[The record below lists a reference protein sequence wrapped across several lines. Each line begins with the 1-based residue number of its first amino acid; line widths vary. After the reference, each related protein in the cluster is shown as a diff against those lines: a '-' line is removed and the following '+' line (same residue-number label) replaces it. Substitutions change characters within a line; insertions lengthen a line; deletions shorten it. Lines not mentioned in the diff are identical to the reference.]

1 MQAIVKLSLICLLA
15 SLSGCAQQLMYN
27 ISAEQLDIQR
37 RAEQVQAL
45 ARQKQINSPFLIE
58 ETTPK
63 FASRSIVY
71 QRVDALP
78 PNVGKVTMRVPG
90 RHSLSTIAAMLERL
104 IDIPV
109 TLSPDAMLDVSLFSP
124 GLANATAAAN
134 VVDKP
139 SDAMQSNES
148 VKQRASQGGANTAVL
163 YNEREL
169 RNTLELNYSGPLT
182 GLLDHIASRAGLH
195 WQYQGGRIAFTRVVT
210 RALSVKA
217 LSGGLR
223 TTGSLTMGTG
233 ISSTSA
239 SESDIWPMLD
249 AALKNMIS
257 PRGRLQVDAKSGT
270 ITVTD
275 AVQNVDN
282 MARFIELQNDT
293 MLRQI
298 VLDVEVLQVDL
309 AQEHASGIDWSI
321 VSNGLGP
328 AGAISAA
335 GGSIMKS
342 YSGSDPGSIQ
352 SVVSRKDGG
361 AVKTL
366 ITALEQF
373 GRVSSSYSTVVVT
386 TNRQPV
392 PLGVQNSEAYLAS
405 VTAGTVNAVSGVS
418 TGATLTASSV
428 STGFSMVLVPLIM
441 DSNRILIES
450 TMQVSALR
458 EMKNFSSGSGTTAN
472 SIQLPNVDSYNT
484 LQRVSVAAGDT
495 IVMSGF
501 EREVTLR
508 DEIDVVR
515 NTIPGSRRGKV
526 TKQSTVILITPR
538 LQR

>member
-1 MQAIVKLSLICLLA
+1 MQATVKLLLLCLLA
-15 SLSGCAQQLMYN
+15 SLAGCAQQLMRN
-27 ISAEQLDIQR
+27 ISAEQMDIQL
-37 RAEQVQAL
+37 RAEQVQSL

-63 FASRSIVY
+63 FASRSIPY
-71 QRVDALP
+71 QRIDVLP

-90 RHSLSTIAAMLERL
+90 RHSLSAIAEMLERL
-104 IDIPV
+104 IEIPI
-109 TLSPDAMLDVSLFSP
+109 TLSPDALLDASLFTP
-124 GLANATAAAN
+124 GAATATAATAL
-134 VVDKP
+134 VDKP
-139 SDAMQSNES
+139 SEAMQTNES
-148 VKQRASQGGANTAVL
+148 VKQRASQGGANTSVL

-169 RNTLELNYSGPLT
+169 RNTIEINYSGPLT
-182 GLLDHIASRAGLH
+182 GLLDHIASRAGLQ
-195 WQYQGGRIAFTRVVT
+195 WQFQGGRIAFARVVT

-233 ISSTSA
+233 ISSSSST
-239 SESDIWPMLD
+239 ESDIWPMLD
-249 AALKNMIS
+249 SALKNMIS

-275 AVQNVDN
+275 AVQNVEN

-328 AGAISAA
+328 AGAIKAGRSNTVQPY
-335 GGSIMKS
+335 GGSTA
-342 YSGSDPGSIQ
+342 GSIQ
-352 SVVSRKDGG
+352 SIVSRNDGG
-361 AVKTL
+361 GVKTL

>member
-1 MQAIVKLSLICLLA
+1 MQATAKLLFIVLLTGLA
-15 SLSGCAQQLMYN
+15 GCAQQLMHD
-27 ISAEQLDIQR
+27 ISAEQSDFQL
-37 RAEQVQAL
+37 RAEQVQAS
-45 ARQKQINSPFLIE
+45 ARRKQINSPFLIE
-58 ETTPK
+58 ETAPK
-63 FASRSIVY
+63 FASRSVVY
-71 QRVDALP
+71 HRVDVLP
-78 PNVGKVTMRVPG
+78 PHVGKVTMRVPG
-90 RHSLSTIAAMLERL
+90 RHSLSAIAEMIERL
-104 IDIPV
+104 VEIPV
-109 TLSPDAMLDVSLFSP
+109 TMSPDALLDASLFTP
-124 GLANATAAAN
+124 GVAVIAPVT

-139 SDAMQSNES
+139 SEAMQINSE
-148 VKQRASQGGANTAVL
+148 VKARAFKGGANSAVL
-163 YNEREL
+163 FTEREL
-169 RNTLELNYSGPLT
+169 RNTLEVNYAGPLT
-182 GLLDHIASRAGLH
+182 GLLDYIAARAGLQ

-217 LSGGLR
+217 LSGGLKA
-223 TTGSLTMGTG
+223 TGSLTMGTG
-233 ISSTSA
+233 ITSSST
-239 SESDIWPMLD
+239 SESDIWPMME
-249 AALKNMIS
+249 AALKNMVS
-257 PRGRLQVDAKSGT
+257 ARGRLQVDARSGT
-270 ITVTD
+270 VTVTD
-275 AVQNVDN
+275 AVQNVEN

-298 VLDVEVLQVDL
+298 VLDVEILQVDL

-321 VSNGLGP
+321 VSNGLGNM
-328 AGAISAA
+328 GAITAA

-342 YSGSDPGSIQ
+342 YSGSNPGSIQ
-352 SVVSRKDGG
+352 SVVSRSDGG
-361 AVKTL
+361 TVKTL

-458 EMKNFSSGSGTTAN
+458 EMKNFSSGSGTSVN

-515 NTIPGSRRGKV
+515 NTLPGSRRGKV

>member
-1 MQAIVKLSLICLLA
+1 MQAFVKVSLIGLLA
-15 SLSGCAQQLMYN
+15 GLAGCAQELMHK
-27 ISAEQLDIQR
+27 ISDEQLDIQM
-37 RAEQVQAL
+37 RAEQVQVL

-78 PNVGKVTMRVPG
+78 QKVGKVTMRVPG
-90 RHSLSTIAAMLERL
+90 RQTLSAIAEMIERL
-104 IDIPV
+104 VEIPV
-109 TLSPDAMLDVSLFSP
+109 TMSPDALLDASLFTP
-124 GLANATAAAN
+124 GVATMAAVA
-134 VVDKP
+134 DKP
-139 SDAMQSNES
+139 SEAMQNNEGI
-148 VKQRASQGGANTAVL
+148 KQRAAQGGSNATVL

-182 GLLDHIASRAGLH
+182 GLLDHIAARAGLQ
-195 WQYQGGRIAFTRVVT
+195 WQHQGGRIAFTRVVT
-210 RALSVKA
+210 RAISVKA

-223 TTGSLTMGTG
+223 TTAGLTMGTG
-233 ISSTSA
+233 ISSSSSA
-239 SESDIWPMLD
+239 ESDIWPMLD

-257 PRGRLQVDAKSGT
+257 ARGRLQVDAKSGT

-282 MARFIELQNDT
+282 IARFIELQNDT

-298 VLDVEVLQVDL
+298 VLDVEILQVDL
-309 AQEHASGIDWSI
+309 TQEHASGIDWSI

-328 AGAISAA
+328 LGVITAA
-335 GGSIMKS
+335 GGSIMKP

-352 SVVSRKDGG
+352 SVVSRRDGG
-361 AVKTL
+361 GVKTL

-428 STGFSMVLVPLIM
+428 STGFSMMLVPLIM

-458 EMKNFSSGSGTTAN
+458 EMKNFSSGSGATAN

-501 EREVTLR
+501 EREVILR

-515 NTIPGSRRGKV
+515 NTLPGSRRGRV

>member
-1 MQAIVKLSLICLLA
+1 
-15 SLSGCAQQLMYN
+15 
-27 ISAEQLDIQR
+27 
-37 RAEQVQAL
+37 
-45 ARQKQINSPFLIE
+45 
-58 ETTPK
+58 
-63 FASRSIVY
+63 
-71 QRVDALP
+71 
-78 PNVGKVTMRVPG
+78 
-90 RHSLSTIAAMLERL
+90 
-104 IDIPV
+104 
-109 TLSPDAMLDVSLFSP
+109 
-124 GLANATAAAN
+124 
-134 VVDKP
+134 
-139 SDAMQSNES
+139 
-148 VKQRASQGGANTAVL
+148 
-163 YNEREL
+163 
-169 RNTLELNYSGPLT
+169 
-182 GLLDHIASRAGLH
+182 
-195 WQYQGGRIAFTRVVT
+195 
-210 RALSVKA
+210 
-217 LSGGLR
+217 
-223 TTGSLTMGTG
+223 
-233 ISSTSA
+233 
-239 SESDIWPMLD
+239 MLD

-257 PRGRLQVDAKSGT
+257 ARGRLQVDSKSGT

-282 MARFIELQNDT
+282 IARFIELQNDT

-298 VLDVEVLQVDL
+298 VLDVEILQVDL
-309 AQEHASGIDWSI
+309 TQEHASGIDWSI

-328 AGAISAA
+328 LGVITAA
-335 GGSIMKS
+335 GGSIMKP

-352 SVVSRKDGG
+352 SVVSRRDGG
-361 AVKTL
+361 GVKTL

-428 STGFSMVLVPLIM
+428 STGFSMMLVPLIM

-458 EMKNFSSGSGTTAN
+458 EMKNFSSGSGATAN

-515 NTIPGSRRGKV
+515 NTLPGSRRGRV

>member
-1 MQAIVKLSLICLLA
+1 MQATVKLLLTLLLA
-15 SLSGCAQQLMYN
+15 GLAGCAQQLIHD
-27 ISAEQLDIQR
+27 ISDEQRILQL
-37 RAEQVQAL
+37 RAEEAQTL
-45 ARQKQINSPFLIE
+45 ARQKQVNASFLIE

-63 FASRSIVY
+63 FASRSVVY
-71 QRVDALP
+71 HRIDALP
-78 PNVGKVTMRVPG
+78 SNVGKVTMRLPG
-90 RHSLSTIAAMLERL
+90 RHSLSAIAEMLERL
-104 IDIPV
+104 VDIPV
-109 TLSPDAMLDVSLFSP
+109 TLSSDALLDASLFTP
-124 GLANATAAAN
+124 GAAVIPPTAE
-134 VVDKP
+134 KL
-139 SDAMQSNES
+139 SEAMQANEDI
-148 VKQRASQGGANTAVL
+148 KQRATKAGASSSVSFTD
-163 YNEREL
+163 REL
-169 RNTLELNYSGPLT
+169 RHTLELNYSGTLT
-182 GLLDHIASRAGLH
+182 GLLDHIAARAGLQ
-195 WQYQGGRIAFTRVVT
+195 WQFQGGRIAFTRVVT

-223 TTGSLTMGTG
+223 TTGALTMGTG
-233 ISSTSA
+233 ISSTSSA
-239 SESDIWPMLD
+239 ESDIWPMLD
-249 AALKNMIS
+249 QALKNMIS
-257 PRGRLQVDAKSGT
+257 ARGRLQVDAKSGT

-275 AVQNVDN
+275 AVQNVETI
-282 MARFIELQNDT
+282 ARFIELQNDT

-309 AQEHASGIDWSI
+309 TQEHASGIDWSI
-321 VSNGLGP
+321 VSNGLG
-328 AGAISAA
+328 AA
-335 GGSIMKS
+335 GVITAGSGSIMKP
-342 YSGSDPGSIQ
+342 YSGADPGSIQ
-352 SVVSRKDGG
+352 SVVSRNDGG
-361 AVKTL
+361 GVKTL

-392 PLGVQNSEAYLAS
+392 PFGVQNSEAYLAS
-405 VTAGTVNAVSGVS
+405 VTAGTVNAVTGVS

-450 TMQVSALR
+450 TMQISALR
-458 EMKNFSSGSGTTAN
+458 EMKNFSSGSGNAAN

-515 NTIPGSRRGKV
+515 NTIPGSRRGRV

>member
-1 MQAIVKLSLICLLA
+1 MHK
-15 SLSGCAQQLMYN
+15 
-27 ISAEQLDIQR
+27 ISAEQLDVQL

-45 ARQKQINSPFLIE
+45 ARQKQVNSPFLIE

-63 FASRSIVY
+63 FASRSIAY
-71 QRVDALP
+71 QRVEPLP
-78 PNVGKVTMRVPG
+78 SNVGKVTMRVPG
-90 RHSLSTIAAMLERL
+90 RHSLSAIAEMLERL

-109 TLSPDAMLDVSLFSP
+109 TLSPDALLDASLFSP
-124 GLANATAAAN
+124 GPATAAAAAAAA
-134 VVDKP
+134 DKP
-139 SDAMQSNES
+139 SEAMQTNEV
-148 VKQRASQGGANTAVL
+148 VKQRASQGGANTTVL

-182 GLLDHIASRAGLH
+182 GLLDHIASRAGLQ

-223 TTGSLTMGTG
+223 TTGALTMGTG
-233 ISSTSA
+233 ISSSSTT
-239 SESDIWPMLD
+239 ESDIWPMLD

-328 AGAISAA
+328 AGAITAT
-335 GGSIMKS
+335 GGSIVKS
-342 YSGSDPGSIQ
+342 YSGSEPGSIQ

-361 AVKTL
+361 GVKTL

-405 VTAGTVNAVSGVS
+405 VTAGAVNAVGASA
-418 TGATLTASSV
+418 GATLTASSV

-458 EMKNFSSGSGTTAN
+458 EMKSFSSGSGATAN

-515 NTIPGSRRGKV
+515 NAIPGSRRGKV

>member
-1 MQAIVKLSLICLLA
+1 MQAIVKLFLLGMLA
-15 SLSGCAQQLMYN
+15 GLAGCAQQLMHN

-37 RAEQVQAL
+37 RAEQAQAL
-45 ARQKQINSPFLIE
+45 ARQQQSKSPFLIE

-63 FASRSIVY
+63 FASRSVVY
-71 QRVDALP
+71 HRLDTLP
-78 PNVGKVTMRVPG
+78 PHIGKVTMRVPG
-90 RHSLSTIAAMLERL
+90 RHSLSAIAEMIERL
-104 IDIPV
+104 IEIPV
-109 TLSPDAMLDVSLFSP
+109 TMSPDALLDASLFTP
-124 GLANATAAAN
+124 GVAT
-134 VVDKP
+134 VVAVADKP
-139 SDAMQSNES
+139 SEAMQANES
-148 VKQRASQGGANTAVL
+148 LKQRANKEGANTTVL
-163 YNEREL
+163 FTEREL

-182 GLLDHIASRAGLH
+182 GLLDHIASRAGLQ
-195 WQYQGGRIAFTRVVT
+195 WQYQSGRIAFTRVVT
-210 RALSVKA
+210 RALTVKA

-223 TTGSLTMGTG
+223 TTGALTMGTG
-233 ISSTSA
+233 ISSTSSA
-239 SESDIWPMLD
+239 ESDIWPMLD

-257 PRGRLQVDAKSGT
+257 TRGRLQVDARSGT

-275 AVQNVDN
+275 AVQNVEN
-282 MARFIELQNDT
+282 IARFIELQNDT

-309 AQEHASGIDWSI
+309 TQEHASGIDWTI
-321 VSNGLGP
+321 VSNGLGA

-335 GGSIMKS
+335 GGSIMKP
-342 YSGSDPGSIQ
+342 YSGADPGSIQ
-352 SVVSRKDGG
+352 SIVSRRDGG
-361 AVKTL
+361 GVKTL

-392 PLGVQNSEAYLAS
+392 PFGVQNSEAYLAS
-405 VTAGTVNAVSGVS
+405 VTAGTINATTGVS

-501 EREVTLR
+501 EREITLR

-515 NTIPGSRRGKV
+515 NTLPGSRRGRV